1 MQLLSHVAFVLAAT
15 LALTPQSTSALRSSL
30 ISRAQKIAVR
40 HSTGLARDLRIA
52 FGGILVSESQSDSG
66 QKAYCVSPSSGS
78 SLPTTSSN
86 TSFANGHAPPSST
99 KSSAPTASASS
110 SPWKP
115 LSTYSGST
123 FFNDWSFY
131 TSSDPTHGT
140 VQYLSQS
147 DAQNAGLVEINS
159 AGHAVMRVDTTPT
172 VSTNRNSV
180 RITTNLI
187 FTEGLVMLDAVHM
200 PTGCATWPGEQTCID
215 ITVVRAAMLTRARS
229 CSAFMSYLAFWTNG
243 PNWPAGGEID
253 IIEGVNNYT
262 NNQAT
267 IHTSDGCALPTSD
280 ATQLSIAGTV
290 VGGTN
295 CAADQ
300 TNNEGCGVRSNYNY
314 TFGSGF
320 NSISGGVYAMLW
332 QDSGIQV
339 YFFPR
344 GSIPSDI
351 TAGAPQPQTWSTP
364 MANWPSTDCDM
375 ASHFYNHSV
384 IFDTTLCGDWA
395 GTAWNGTGVPGQS
408 ESCSQLTGYSS
419 CSDFVLNSGASFAE
433 AYWEV
438 SSVKIYQYQS

>member
-1 MQLLSHVAFVLAAT
+1 MQFFTRFSIVLLT
-15 LALTPQSTSALRSSL
+15 GLALTPQSTDATRTSL
-30 ISRAQKIAVR
+30 ISRAHKIAIK
-40 HSTGLARDLRIA
+40 HSTGLARDLRIT
-52 FGGILVSESQSDSG
+52 FRNILVSEPQVDTS
-66 QKAYCVSPSSGS
+66 QKAFCVSTSSTSNSTLPNNSKATPSSSGS
-78 SLPTTSSN
+78 GKGS
-86 TSFANGHAPPSST
+86 PSST
-99 KSSAPTASASS
+99 KTSTPSASASS
-110 SPWKP
+110 SSWKP
-115 LSTYSGST
+115 VSTYSGSS
-123 FFNDWSFY
+123 FFDGWSFY
-131 TSSDPTHGT
+131 TASDPTNGN
-140 VQYLSQS
+140 VQYLSQT
-147 DAQNAGLVEINS
+147 DAQNAGLAEINA
-159 AGHAVMRVDTTPT
+159 AGNAVMRVDTTPT

-180 RITTNLI
+180 RITTDLI
-187 FTEGLVMLDAVHM
+187 FTYGLVIMDAVHM
-200 PTGCATWPGEQTCID
+200 PTGCATWP
-215 ITVVRAAMLTRARS
+215 
-229 CSAFMSYLAFWTNG
+229 AFWTNG

-267 IHTSDGCALPTSD
+267 IHTSDGCSLPSSSS
-280 ATQLSIAGTV
+280 TQLNIAGTV

-314 TFGSGF
+314 TFGAGF
-320 NSISGGVYAMLW
+320 NDNGGGVYAMLW
-332 QDSGIQV
+332 QTSGIQV

-395 GTAWNGTGVPGQS
+395 GGVWTGTGVPGQT
-408 ESCSQLTGYSS
+408 ESCAQLTGYSS
-419 CSDFVLNSGASFAE
+419 CSDFVVNSGASFAE

-438 SSVKIYQYQS
+438 SSVQVYQYDA

>member
-1 MQLLSHVAFVLAAT
+1 MQLLTHIVLVIATT
-15 LALTPQSTSALRSSL
+15 LALAPHSAFATATRSSL
-30 ISRAQKIAVR
+30 ISRAHKIAVR
-40 HSTGLARDLRIA
+40 HSTGLARDLRVA
-52 FGGILVSESQSDSG
+52 FGGILVSEPQSNSE
-66 QKAYCVSPSSGS
+66 QKAYCVSASSTNDS
-78 SLPTTSSN
+78 SLPISSSTTL
-86 TSFANGHAPPSST
+86 ANGHVSPST
-99 KSSAPTASASS
+99 TTSSAPTASVSS

-115 LSTYSGST
+115 VSTYSGST
-123 FFNDWSFY
+123 FFNGWSFY
-131 TSSDPTHGT
+131 TAADPTDGT

-147 DAQNAGLVEINS
+147 DAQNAGLVDINS
-159 AGHAVMRVDTTPT
+159 AGNAVMRVDTTPT

-180 RITTNLI
+180 RITTDLI
-187 FTEGLVMLDAVHM
+187 FTEGLVILDAVHM
-200 PTGCATWPGEQTCID
+200 PTGCATWP
-215 ITVVRAAMLTRARS
+215 
-229 CSAFMSYLAFWTNG
+229 AFWTNG

-253 IIEGVNNYT
+253 IVEGVNNYT

-267 IHTSDGCALPTSD
+267 IHTSDGCSLPTSD
-280 ATQLSIAGTV
+280 ATQLDITGTV

-295 CAADQ
+295 CAADE
-300 TNNEGCGVRSNYNY
+300 TDNEGCGVRSNYNY

-351 TAGAPQPQTWSTP
+351 TAGAPQPQSWSTP
-364 MANWPSTDCDM
+364 MANWPSTDCNM

-395 GTAWNGTGVPGQS
+395 GAVWNGTGIPGQS
-408 ESCSQLTGYSS
+408 ESCAQLTGYSS
-419 CSDFVLNSGASFAE
+419 CSDFVLNNGASFAE

-438 SSVKIYQYQS
+438 SSVNIYQYQS

>member
-1 MQLLSHVAFVLAAT
+1 MQLFTRIAVLIAAT
-15 LALTPQSTSALRSSL
+15 LALTPQSACATRSSL
-30 ISRAQKIAVR
+30 ISRAHKIAVR

-52 FGGILVSESQSDSG
+52 FTGILVSEPQSNPE
-66 QKAYCVSPSSGS
+66 QKAYCVSSSDAGNGT
-78 SLPTTSSN
+78 SLPTSSGTSL
-86 TSFANGHAPPSST
+86 ANGHASPSST
-99 KSSAPTASASS
+99 RSSTSAPTASASS

-115 LSTYSGST
+115 VSTYGGST
-123 FFNDWSFY
+123 FFNGWSFY
-131 TSSDPTHGT
+131 TASDPTHGT

-159 AGHAVMRVDTTPT
+159 AGNAVMRVDTTPT

-187 FTEGLVMLDAVHM
+187 FTEGLVILDAVHM
-200 PTGCATWPGEQTCID
+200 PTGCATWP
-215 ITVVRAAMLTRARS
+215 
-229 CSAFMSYLAFWTNG
+229 AFWSNG

-267 IHTSDGCALPTSD
+267 IHTSDGCSLPTSD
-280 ATQLSIAGTV
+280 TTQLNIAGTV

-300 TNNEGCGVRSNYNY
+300 TDNEGCGVRSNYNY

-351 TAGAPQPQTWSTP
+351 TAGAPQPQSWSTP
-364 MANWPSTDCDM
+364 MANWPSTDCNM

-395 GTAWNGTGVPGQS
+395 GAVWSGTGVPGQS
-408 ESCSQLTGYSS
+408 ESCAQLTGYSS